1 MLKNKVVLCVA
12 LIFACSVVAC
22 KKKDASEKTE
32 NPQNVA
38 LANTLILSE
47 RSDVDNFNPIISQT
61 VPGGNAI
68 SMLYPGAILPQFDT
82 AKGYL
87 VFEPSVAKS
96 WTISPDNKS
105 ITYNLRGDVKW
116 TDGTPITSHDFK
128 FSYQLYG
135 DTAIASARQDHLEH
149 FVKKLS
155 KKVKSAE
162 KKGAFE
168 EEVDLDRAILTPND
182 TTLIFNFDK
191 PIAKH
196 VIEYQ
201 TSLPPVPK
209 HIWEKVPPKDF
220 RASDLN
226 RKPTVTCGAFV
237 FKDWKPQQEFTVVS
251 NPKYNL
257 PAPAVIPTVTTR
269 IVPEYTTLL
278 TQLKTGAIDVLEALK
293 PEDAIKLEKENPE
306 IEIKQVKY
314 RSYSYLMLSNI
325 DCEAYQNG
333 KQIKPHPLFGTKK
346 TRLAIAMAIDREK
359 VLDGYYYGKYA
370 ELMTS
375 PISPAFKWAYNSDLK
390 PYPYDPKRAKE
401 LLAEDGWKI
410 GSDGILERNGK
421 KFSFTMFNSKGGT
434 AGEYMAPIIQSSLKE
449 LGIECKIEVIEFN
462 EFIKRGRNHAM
473 DASLNALNVGLEI
486 DLLPAFGSNLDKAAF
501 NASGYVNPRIDELNE
516 LGQTK
521 LNREDA
527 APYWKE
533 FQKIIYDD
541 VPFVPMFWSNR
552 IIGFNK
558 RVLNET
564 PDILSPYINL
574 DKWSLSTLSAKP
586 AQTEVK

>member
-1 MLKNKVVLCVA
+1 MLKNKIVLCAA
-12 LIFACSVVAC
+12 LVSLCVLAAC
-22 KKKDASEKTE
+22 KKKDASEKSD
-32 NPQNVA
+32 NPQSAA
-38 LANTLILSE
+38 LASTLVLSE
-47 RSDVDNFNPIISQT
+47 RSDVDFFNPIISQT
-61 VPGGNAI
+61 VPGNNAI
-68 SMLYPGAILPQFDT
+68 SMIYPSLIAVKFDT

-87 VFEPSVAKS
+87 VYEPLVAKS

-116 TDGTPITSHDFK
+116 TDGTPVTARDFK

-149 FVKKLS
+149 FVKKLA
-155 KKVKSAE
+155 KKGKSAE
-162 KKGAFE
+162 KKEAFS

-191 PIAKH
+191 SVAKH

-209 HIWEKVPPKDF
+209 HVWEKIAPKDF
-220 RASDLN
+220 RASEIN
-226 RKPTVTCGAFV
+226 SAPTVSCGAFA
-237 FKDWKPQQEFTVVS
+237 FKDWKRQQEFTVVS
-251 NPKYNL
+251 NPSYNL
-257 PAPAVIPTVTTR
+257 PAPGKIPTITTR

-278 TQLKTGAIDVLEALK
+278 TQLKTGAIDVLEGIK

-306 IEIKQVKY
+306 IEVKQVKY
-314 RSYSYLMLSNI
+314 RGYSYMMLSNI
-325 DCEAYQNG
+325 DCDAYKNG

-359 VLDGYYYGKYA
+359 VLDGYYFGKYA

-375 PISPAFKWAYNSDLK
+375 PISPAFKWAYNNDLK
-390 PYPYDPKRAKE
+390 PYPFDMKRAKE

-421 KFSFTMFNSKGGT
+421 KFSFTLFNSKGGT

-449 LGIECKIEVIEFN
+449 LGIECNIEVIEFN
-462 EFIKRGRNHAM
+462 EFIKRGRTHAM
-473 DASLNALNVGLEI
+473 DASLNALFVGLEI
-486 DLLPAFGSNLDKAAF
+486 DLLPAFGSNLDKSAF
-501 NASGYVNPRIDELNE
+501 NSSGYINPRIDELNE

-521 LNREDA
+521 LNRDDA
-527 APYWKE
+527 VPYWKE
-533 FQKIIYDD
+533 FQKIFYDD
-541 VPFVPMFWSNR
+541 VPFVPMFWSSR

-558 RVLNET
+558 RVLNER
-564 PDILSPYINL
+564 PDILSTYIGVE
-574 DKWSLSTLSAKP
+574 DWQLSTMSAKP
-586 AQTEVK
+586 AQIEAK